1 MNIRCFFA
9 CKSVCTVIPFILMN
23 KAEIGK
29 YVIER
34 RDTLRIS
41 QLDLAELSGV
51 SVHTLSNLETGK
63 GNVTLDTLLKVT
75 EILGLKVKV
84 GI

>member
-1 MNIRCFFA
+1 
-9 CKSVCTVIPFILMN
+9 MN
-23 KAEIGK
+23 KAQVGK

-41 QLDLAELSGV
+41 QFDLAELSGV

-63 GNVTLDTLLKVT
+63 GNVTLDTLLKIAGV
-75 EILGLKVKV
+75 LGLKVKV
-84 GI
+84 GV

>member
-1 MNIRCFFA
+1 
-9 CKSVCTVIPFILMN
+9 MN
-23 KAEIGK
+23 KAEIGR

-41 QLDLAELSGV
+41 QAGLAELSGV

-63 GNVTLDTLLKVT
+63 GNVTLDTLLKVAGV
-75 EILGLKVKV
+75 LGLKVKV
-84 GI
+84 GV